1 VGLVISE
8 CQGLYGQLEGQCGE
22 GGEAVEV
29 AEHQV
34 AVLVAAE
41 DLVVGGDESGYPVAG
56 CLTHQVPTIE
66 GEHVQGVACLVV
78 ACEDDVALVRDG
90 QLFHSEAGLV

>member
-1 VGLVISE
+1 MGLVISE
-8 CQGLYGQLEGQCGE
+8 CQGLYGQLEGQRGE

-41 DLVVGGDESGYPVAG
+41 NLVVGGDESGYPVAG
-56 CLTHQVPTIE
+56 CLTHL
-66 GEHVQGVACLVV
+66 GEFFQKSLFVV
-78 ACEDDVALVRDG
+78 FGIIRSYMAL
-90 QLFHSEAGLV
+90 